1 MRLRQSLLLLPA
13 VQVLARSTVAN
24 VDDKQVARAAAA
36 AYSSV
41 LPDPSPAA
49 ASPGSV
55 KGTKD
60 APVDG
65 FDGKP
70 HAGPYVADTPTSH
83 GKQPAVVEDLG
94 TGKKTLP
101 KPKDS
106 TLVGPEDTVLDGDK
120 SVMQDPDR
128 KLATGK
134 TGVEGGVSAKDKERL
149 AHEDKT
155 GSKKEQVPT
164 SPKEAPP
171 LPHGE
176 QTHLKEA
183 ASTEATSSRV
193 YGAVG
198 LEVSPSALTSTEQ
211 SKLTTLQKPT
221 DLPDTPHDDV
231 PHPVPDSLSK
241 ADPLDTTPK
250 TTVPASS
257 MPDEETGGVIQPFH
271 SFVLSFTMIIFSEI
285 GDKTFLVAALMAMR
299 HPRLVVFSAAFS
311 ALAVMTVLSAVLGH
325 AVPAFLSER
334 FTHLAAAILFLV
346 FGVKLLREGLA
357 MSPDEGVGEEMRE
370 VEQELEEKEQLARS
384 QGRRRSS
391 ISPYALESGRVRR
404 SRSNSRL
411 PAPARSPSTSPDR
424 SPSPRGSS
432 FSSALGGINN
442 LFSLL
447 LSPAWVQ
454 TFVMTFLGEWGD
466 RSQIATVAMA
476 AGSDYWW
483 VTAGAIVGHG
493 LCTAGAVIGGR
504 AIAGKISMRN
514 GKNSALSTASCTR
527 LTSDSHTWGCN
538 CLPRL
543 RYYLHL

>member
-1 MRLRQSLLLLPA
+1 MRLRQTLILLPA
-13 VQVLARSTVAN
+13 LQALARSTVAEI
-24 VDDKQVARAAAA
+24 DDKHVARAAAP
-36 AYSSV
+36 AYTNAI
-41 LPDPSPAA
+41 PDPSPAA
-49 ASPGSV
+49 VTPGSS

-70 HAGPYVADTPTSH
+70 HAGPYIDDTPTSH
-83 GKQPAVVEDLG
+83 DKQPAVVEDLG
-94 TGKKTLP
+94 TGKKTVP
-101 KPKDS
+101 GHKDS
-106 TLVGPEDTVLDGDK
+106 TLVGAEKEVLDGDK

-176 QTHLKEA
+176 QAHLKET
-183 ASTEATSSRV
+183 ASVVTTSTRLA
-193 YGAVG
+193 GAVG
-198 LEVSPSALTSTEQ
+198 LE
-211 SKLTTLQKPT
+211 KPT
-221 DLPDTPHDDV
+221 DLPVTPHDDL

-241 ADPLDTTPK
+241 ADPLDTSPK
-250 TTVPASS
+250 TKAPTSTMSDDDVAA
-257 MPDEETGGVIQPFH
+257 GVIQPFH
-271 SFVLSFTMIIFSEI
+271 SFVLSFTMILFSEI

-334 FTHLAAAILFLV
+334 FTHMAAAILFLV

-370 VEQELEEKEQLARS
+370 VEEELEEKEQLARS
-384 QGRRRSS
+384 KGRRRAS

-432 FSSALGGINN
+432 FAGAMSGINN

-483 VTAGAIVGHG
+483 VTGGATAGHAI
-493 LCTAGAVIGGR
+493 CTAGAVIGGR

-514 GKNSALSTASCTR
+514 VTLGGAIAFLLFGIIYTFET
-527 LTSDSHTWGCN
+527 
-538 CLPRL
+538 
-543 RYYLHL
+543 YYHE